1 MLHGPTIKWKKDHTS
16 PIKELLGKWLFV
28 LYTIVYAGF
37 ILVNVLSPEFMG
49 IDVGSF
55 NVAIAY
61 GFGLIIFAILLALI
75 YNHISTRVEEWLK
88 VDETGK
94 EEVKE

>member
-1 MLHGPTIKWKKDHTS
+1 MLHGPLVKWKKDHAS
-16 PIKELLGKWLFV
+16 PIKELLGKWLFF

-37 ILVNVLSPEFMG
+37 IVINVLSPKFMG

-61 GFGLIIFAILLALI
+61 GFGLIILAILLALS
-75 YNHISTRVEEWLK
+75 YNHISTKAEELLNVEEQ
-88 VDETGK
+88 EK
-94 EEVKE
+94 EGEK